1 MFRKI
6 ALTLIEKEMQT
17 MDVHPGGVAIM
28 SQKAQLE
35 PLKLLHVKAPA
46 ANILKQEMLALGGEC
61 ATPAVAIKCGS
72 EYVDVL
78 LLGSARQYGLLL
90 NKLAPMADW
99 FALQEVIADVKSY
112 LQAKTQPLVTKLADG
127 RELTYDRVQV
137 MGILNA
143 TPDSFYDDSRVS
155 GIDAMLH
162 KAEQMLSEGAAILDV
177 GGESTRPGAMPVSLE
192 EEQLRVVPAIKQL
205 RDKFP
210 HSVISIDT
218 YHSATARQAL
228 EAGANIINDIS
239 AGEDDAGML
248 AVAKQYQAPIILMHK
263 RGTPQT
269 MQQLVKYDH
278 VVEEVTSYLLTRA
291 ECCLQQGL
299 NKNQLIL
306 DPGIGFAKDMA
317 GNLAL
322 LQGIGSLTGH
332 GLPVLMAASRKG
344 FIGKI
349 LDNIPAQER
358 LTGTLATTC
367 QAVYG
372 GAQIVRVHDVL
383 QHVQLI
389 RMLEAILQCQ

>member
-6 ALTLIEKEMQT
+6 ALTLIEKEMQA

-112 LQAKTQPLVTKLADG
+112 LQAKTQPLVTKLSDG

-177 GGESTRPGAMPVSLE
+177 GGES
-192 EEQLRVVPAIKQL
+192 
-205 RDKFP
+205 
-210 HSVISIDT
+210 
-218 YHSATARQAL
+218 
-228 EAGANIINDIS
+228 
-239 AGEDDAGML
+239 
-248 AVAKQYQAPIILMHK
+248 
-263 RGTPQT
+263 
-269 MQQLVKYDH
+269 
-278 VVEEVTSYLLTRA
+278 
-291 ECCLQQGL
+291 
-299 NKNQLIL
+299 
-306 DPGIGFAKDMA
+306 
-317 GNLAL
+317 
-322 LQGIGSLTGH
+322 
-332 GLPVLMAASRKG
+332 
-344 FIGKI
+344 
-349 LDNIPAQER
+349 
-358 LTGTLATTC
+358 
-367 QAVYG
+367 
-372 GAQIVRVHDVL
+372 
-383 QHVQLI
+383 
-389 RMLEAILQCQ
+389 